1 MRNSLLNIY
10 HILVH
15 LTNICEELP
24 GWEALRIQ
32 QATEPAESFASQS
45 SQFSQA
51 LLQWSLFNFFFLLLC
66 LLNTS

>member
-1 MRNSLLNIY
+1 MGNSLLNIY

-32 QATEPAESFASQS
+32 QGTEPTESFASQS
-45 SQFSQA
+45 SRFSQA
-51 LLQWSLFNFFFLLLC
+51 LL
-66 LLNTS
+66 

>member
-32 QATEPAESFASQS
+32 QGTEPAESFASQS

-51 LLQWSLFNFFFLLLC
+51 LLQWSLFNFSFFFYVC
-66 LLNTS
+66 